1 MSRLLDKI
9 NCPADLK
16 GLSPAELDELAAEI
30 RREIIDTVTTTGGHL
45 ASNLGVV
52 ELTIALHRVFNSPR
66 DKIIWDVGHQS
77 YVHKLLTGRRSK
89 FNSLRQYGGLSG
101 YTSRDESEHDPFGAG
116 HASTSISAALGMAI
130 ARDLAGDDYYVIA
143 VIGDGAITAGMAYEA
158 LNQAGHLGK
167 RLIVILNDNGMSI
180 SPTVGA
186 VAKILGRVRLN
197 QRLGGAKRRSG
208 KIISSLPLGKKIW
221 RLSQKIEERIKGFFM
236 PTPLWEALGFTYI
249 GPIDG
254 HNIRD
259 LETVFTQ
266 AKGYAT
272 RPTLIHVVTTKGK
285 GFSPA
290 ETNAVYFHGVPA
302 KNSNNEKIP
311 TYSEVFAQ
319 TMLRLARVE
328 PRLIVVTP
336 AMPEGNCLSIVEA
349 EFPQRVFDVGICEQH
364 AVTFAAG
371 IATQGYLPV
380 VAIYSTFLQRAFD
393 QVIHDICLQNL
404 PVVFAIDR
412 GGIVG
417 DDGKTHQGT
426 FDISYLT
433 LIPQLVVAAP
443 KDENELQH
451 LLYTAIKLGR
461 PMAVRYPRSPGL
473 GVPLDTEFQEI
484 PIGKSEVLRYGED
497 VAILALG
504 APVAPSLEAAAELAT
519 QGIKAT
525 VVNVRFAKPLD
536 TELIND
542 LAGHIKRIVTV
553 EENVLTGG
561 FGSSVTRLLQE
572 SGHSDVAVKIIGVPD
587 EFIEHGT
594 QAMLR
599 SKYSLDAKGIAG
611 KVRELLSESV
621 EVQRIPAK
629 DKTHTAR

>member
-572 SGHSDVAVKIIGVPD
+572 SGHNDVVVKIIGVPD